1 LLPDR
6 TITEANGGTCAAPK
20 FRMKNNHAPLAIL
33 VVEDDW
39 LVCENLACE
48 LRAAGWIVHETSS
61 GEGALTILQS
71 GQPIDIVI
79 TDIHLSGFLS
89 GWDVAEAF
97 RAVHRDIPVVYA
109 SGNAVE
115 HARQVCDSRF
125 FSKPYEITRIVDVCR
140 SYERFRSAI
149 PS

>member
-1 LLPDR
+1 
-6 TITEANGGTCAAPK
+6 
-20 FRMKNNHAPLAIL
+20 MKSNQAPLTIL

-39 LVCENLACE
+39 LVCENLVCE

-79 TDIHLSGFLS
+79 TDIQLAGFIS

-97 RAVHRDIPVVYA
+97 RAVHGDIPVLYA
-109 SGNAVE
+109 SGNAID

-125 FSKPYEITRIVDVCR
+125 FTKPYEITRIVDVCR
-140 SYERFRSAI
+140 SYERYRSAI
-149 PS
+149 PGTI